1 MTHKLVQKRMR
12 LCVLVLSLLG
22 LLPPAFAPLHAQEA
36 GSKIEGTVYDAQG
49 GIVPDAAVTATAV
62 ANGASKTVHAGAGGG
77 YAIDGLAAGTYTVQ
91 AMSNGFTVSSRS
103 GVTLGPEQAQ
113 EINFNLQVGSVVEEV
128 TVNAGIDSVA
138 AQTAP
143 SGGFVEERSAQS
155 LISNTYIENFTAPT
169 ADYGEIVQIV
179 PGTFSLNG
187 NGVGLGQASI
197 YFRGFPDG
205 DYDIDF
211 DGVPFYDT
219 NTPTHHS
226 WAFFPSQWVGGVD
239 FDRSPG
245 SASTIGPTPFG
256 GSIHLLSKA
265 LTNELDVRGGVS
277 YGTWNTRIY
286 DGAFNSGNFGFFG
299 RAAKSNLFIDV
310 HRLNSDGYQTFNFD
324 ERNAGSILY
333 QYTFSPKTV
342 LTGFSG
348 VLRVNANAPN
358 FSATRCQTQ
367 GVTANS
373 PYTCTGAN
381 SAFVG
386 AGIKFLM
393 TNNSDPVN
401 WLDYQ
406 YNHYQVPTDFEYVG
420 LKTEFGHGWYL
431 DVKPYTY
438 NYDNG
443 ELYSNATPI
452 TDATSVNGSTTYNGV
467 KVAPCNV
474 PVVKKGVTAIPCGV
488 DKYNSYRK
496 YGETSVVT
504 QTSRL
509 GVFRG
514 GLWYE
519 WARTS
524 RHQYPSD
531 PTTNWTDQ
539 ALPNF
544 NEQYWTNSYQPYG
557 EFEFHATKKLNIT
570 AGTKF
575 AAYTINVLHHAD
587 DGKIVGNLCNTITN
601 VCAPTVTNTGS
612 FTAWLPSLDANYR
625 ILPDWSV
632 YGQVGTGSIVPPSAV
647 YDYNQ
652 TVTPTNPHPQISTP
666 PKQQRST
673 TYQTGTVLKLH
684 RATLDADFYHIRFQ
698 NSYSSVVDNN
708 PADPEFGD
716 DAYFLQPSSITK
728 GFEAESNFMIFHG
741 LSAYLNGTV
750 GRAYYSGKLNANTGA
765 TAIDNPYYVNAPS
778 GLWVAFTPSDTEA
791 EGLTYQSKSLD
802 LGFFNKR
809 VGTMRVDNGA
819 YHNQST
825 IDPFSTVNTFVNY
838 TVRNGSLFDQTK
850 IRLSANNLTNAHNV
864 TNVALTGALNT
875 QTIPGTS
882 FTDPFTTTAPTA
894 PAGGDNLGFLPGR
907 SFSISVTFG
916 FAPKER

>member
-1 MTHKLVQKRMR
+1 MKHFSGSGRRHPALWIASV
-12 LCVLVLSLLG
+12 SLL
-22 LLPPAFAPLHAQEA
+22 LLLAFAGAVQAQTPGA
-36 GSKIEGTVYDAQG
+36 KLDGTVLDAHG
-49 GIVPDAAVTATAV
+49 GAV
-62 ANGASKTVHAGAGGG
+62 ASATVTITNVATGAVKTTRTDASG
-77 YAIDGLAAGTYTVQ
+77 YYSIDGLTPGACTVEVE
-91 AMSNGFTVSSRS
+91 ATGFAKSQKTAIALTEAQTQHVPL
-103 GVTLGPEQAQ
+103 TLNIQSMVQ
-113 EINFNLQVGSVVEEV
+113 EV
-128 TVNAGIDSVA
+128 TVNAGIESVA

-143 SGGFVEERSAQS
+143 SGGFIEQRSAQS

-226 WAFFPSQWVGGVD
+226 WAFFPSQWIGGVD

-256 GSIHLLSKA
+256 GSIHLLSKE
-265 LTNELDVRGGVS
+265 LTSELDVRGTVS
-277 YGTWNTRIY
+277 YGTWNTKIY
-286 DGAFNSGNFGFFG
+286 DGAFNSGNFGLLG
-299 RAAKSNLFIDV
+299 SPAKSNLFVDV
-310 HRLNSDGYQTFNFD
+310 HRMNSDGYQTFNFD
-324 ERNAGSILY
+324 MRNAGSLLY
-333 QYTFSPKTV
+333 QYSFSPKTV
-342 LTGFSG
+342 LTGFAG

-358 FSATRCQTQ
+358 FSATRCQTL
-367 GVTANS
+367 GVTSA
-373 PYTCTGAN
+373 YTCTGAN
-381 SAFVG
+381 SMYVG
-386 AGIKFLM
+386 AGYKFLM
-393 TNNSDPVN
+393 VNNSDPVN
-401 WLDYQ
+401 WLDNQ

-420 LKTEFGHGWYL
+420 LKTEFGRGWYL

-452 TDATSVNGSTTYNGV
+452 TEATTINGSNTYNGV
-467 KVAPCNV
+467 KIAPCNV
-474 PVVKKGVTAIPCGV
+474 PVVKKGITAVPCGV

-496 YGETSVVT
+496 YGETSVLT
-504 QTSRL
+504 QTSKL
-509 GVFRG
+509 GVFRT

-519 WARTS
+519 WAKTN
-524 RHQYPSD
+524 RHQFPSD
-531 PTTNWTDQ
+531 PTANWTDQ
-539 ALPNF
+539 TLPNF

-557 EFEFHATKKLNIT
+557 EFEFHVTPKLNVT

-575 AAYTINVLHHAD
+575 AAYTIDVLHHAD
-587 DGKIVGNLCNTITN
+587 DGKIVGNLCNTITQ
-601 VCAPTVTNTGS
+601 VCVPTVSNHGT

-625 ILPDWSV
+625 IRPNWSV
-632 YGQVGTGSIVPPSAV
+632 YGQVGTGSVVPPSAV

-652 TVTPTNPHPQISTP
+652 TVTPTNPNPKISTS

-673 TYQTGTVLKLH
+673 TYQTGTVLKLN

-698 NSYSSVVDNN
+698 NSYSSVTDNN
-708 PADPEFGD
+708 PSDPEYGD

-728 GFEAESNFMIFHG
+728 GFEAESNIVIIRG

-750 GRAYYSGKLNANTGA
+750 GRAYYTGSVNANTTSTA
-765 TAIDNPYYVNAPS
+765 TDDPYYVKAPS
-778 GLWVAFTPSDTEA
+778 GLWVANTPTDTEA

-809 VGTMRVDNGA
+809 VGSMSVDNGA
-819 YHNQST
+819 YHNQAT
-825 IDPFSTVNTFVNY
+825 INPFSVVNSYVNY
-838 TVRNGSLFDQTK
+838 TIRNGSIFDQTK
-850 IRLSANNLTNAHNV
+850 IRLSGNNLTNSHNL
-864 TNVALTGALNT
+864 TTLALTGAVT
-875 QTIPGTS
+875 PETIAGTS
-882 FTDPFTTTAPTA
+882 YADPFTTTAPTA
-894 PAGGDNLGFLPGR
+894 IAGADNVGFVPGR

-916 FAPKER
+916 FAPKAR

>member
-1 MTHKLVQKRMR
+1 MKHFSGSGRRHLISWIAPAVMLIFTFTAALSGQTAGAKLD
-12 LCVLVLSLLG
+12 
-22 LLPPAFAPLHAQEA
+22 
-36 GSKIEGTVYDAQG
+36 GTVLDAQG
-49 GIVPDAAVTATAV
+49 GPVANATVTVTNTATGAV
-62 ANGASKTVHAGAGGG
+62 QTARTDANGYYAVDGLPAGAC
-77 YAIDGLAAGTYTVQ
+77 TVE
-91 AMSNGFTVSSRS
+91 ADATGFAKFTKT
-103 GVTLGPEQAQ
+103 GVTLAEGQTQHVPLRLNIQSMVQ
-113 EINFNLQVGSVVEEV
+113 EV
-128 TVNAGIDSVA
+128 TVNAGIASIA

-143 SGGFVEERSAQS
+143 SGGFIEERSAQS

-226 WAFFPSQWVGGVD
+226 WAFFPAQWIGGVD

-245 SASTIGPTPFG
+245 TASTIGPTPFG

-265 LTNELDVRGGVS
+265 LTNELDIRGGVS
-277 YGTWNTRIY
+277 YGTWNTKIY
-286 DGAFNSGNFGFFG
+286 DGAFNSGNFGLFG
-299 RAAKSNLFIDV
+299 SPAKSNLFIDV
-310 HRLNSDGYQTFNFD
+310 HHLSSDGYQTFNYD
-324 ERNAGSILY
+324 MRSAGSLLY
-333 QYTFSPKTV
+333 QYSFSAKTV

-358 FSATRCQTQ
+358 FAATRCQAE
-367 GVTANS
+367 GAS
-373 PYTCTGAN
+373 SAYTCTGAN
-381 SAFVG
+381 SAYVG

-401 WLDYQ
+401 WLSNQ

-420 LKTEFGHGWYL
+420 LKTEFNHGWYL

-452 TDATSVNGSTTYNGV
+452 TDATTVNGSKTYNGV
-467 KVAPCNV
+467 TIAPCNV
-474 PVVKKGVTAIPCGV
+474 PVVKKGITAIPCGV

-496 YGETSVVT
+496 YGETSVLT
-504 QTSRL
+504 QTSKL
-509 GVFRG
+509 GVFRT

-519 WARTS
+519 WARTN

-531 PTTNWTDQ
+531 PTSNWTDQ
-539 ALPNF
+539 TLPNF
-544 NEQYWTNSYQPYG
+544 NEQFWTNSYQPYA
-557 EFEFHATKKLNIT
+557 EYEFHATRKLNIT

-575 AAYTINVLHHAD
+575 AAYTINVLHHPD
-587 DGKIVGNLCNTITN
+587 DGKIVGNLCNTITS
-601 VCAPTVTNTGS
+601 VCESSVTDKGN

-625 ILPDWSV
+625 IRPDWSV

-652 TVTPTNPHPQISTP
+652 TVTPTNPNPKIGTP

-708 PADPEFGD
+708 PSDPEYGD

-728 GFEAESNFMIFHG
+728 GFEAESNIVITRG
-741 LSAYLNGTV
+741 LSVYLNGTV
-750 GRAYYSGKLNANTGA
+750 GRAYYSGKLNANT
-765 TAIDNPYYVNAPS
+765 TSTELDDPYYVEAPS
-778 GLWVAFTPSDTEA
+778 GLWVANTPSDTEA
-791 EGLTYQSKSLD
+791 EGLTYQSKALD

-819 YHNQST
+819 YHNQAT
-825 IDPFSTVNTFVNY
+825 IAPFSGVNTFVNY
-838 TVRNGSLFDQTK
+838 TVRNGSIFDQTK
-850 IRLSANNLTNAHNV
+850 IRLSADNLTNAHNL
-864 TNVALTGALNT
+864 TSVALTGPVNT
-875 QTIPGTS
+875 ETIAGTS
-882 FTDPFTTTAPTA
+882 YADPFNTAGPTA
-894 PAGGDNLGFLPGR
+894 PAGADNLGFLPGR

-916 FAPKER
+916 FAPKGR

>member
-1 MTHKLVQKRMR
+1 
-12 LCVLVLSLLG
+12 VLIIALAATLN
-22 LLPPAFAPLHAQEA
+22 AQTTGVEVD
-36 GSKIEGTVYDAQG
+36 GTVADAQG
-49 GIVPDAAVTATAV
+49 NAV
-62 ANGASKTVHAGAGGG
+62 ANATVTVTNTASGAVKTTHTDASGNYSV
-77 YAIDGLAAGTYTVQ
+77 DGLPPGACTVQVDAAGFAKSSKSGIVLSEGQTQHVALRVSIQSMVQ
-91 AMSNGFTVSSRS
+91 
-103 GVTLGPEQAQ
+103 
-113 EINFNLQVGSVVEEV
+113 EV
-128 TVNAGIDSVA
+128 TVNAGIQSIA

-143 SGGFVEERSAQS
+143 SGGFIEERSAQS

-179 PGTFSLNG
+179 PGAFSLNG
-187 NGVGLGQASI
+187 NGTGLGQASI

-205 DYDIDF
+205 DYNIDF

-226 WAFFPSQWVGGVD
+226 WAFFPSQWIGGVD

-245 SASTIGPTPFG
+245 TASTIGPTPFG

-265 LTNELDVRGGVS
+265 LTNELDVRGSVS
-277 YGTWNTRIY
+277 YGTWNTEIY
-286 DGAFNSGNFGFFG
+286 DGAFNSGNFGLFG
-299 RAAKSNLFIDV
+299 GPAKSNLFIDV
-310 HRLNSDGYQTFNFD
+310 HRLSSDGYQTFNFD
-324 ERNAGSILY
+324 ERNAGSVLY
-333 QYTFSPKTV
+333 QYSFSPKTV

-367 GVTANS
+367 GAS
-373 PYTCTGAN
+373 SAYTCTGAN

-393 TNNSDPVN
+393 INNSDPVN
-401 WLDYQ
+401 WLDNQ

-420 LKTEFGHGWYL
+420 LKTEFNHGWYL
-431 DVKPYTY
+431 DIKPYTY

-443 ELYSNATPI
+443 EFYSNATPI
-452 TDATSVNGSTTYNGV
+452 TDAATVNGSNTYNGV
-467 KVAPCNV
+467 KIAPCNV

-496 YGETSVVT
+496 YGETSVLT
-504 QTSRL
+504 QTSKF

-514 GLWYE
+514 GMWYE
-519 WARTS
+519 WAKTN

-539 ALPNF
+539 TLPNF
-544 NEQYWTNSYQPYG
+544 NEQFWTNSYQPYA
-557 EFEFHATKKLNIT
+557 EYEFHVTRKLNVT

-575 AAYTINVLHHAD
+575 ADYTINVLHHAD
-587 DGKIVGNLCNTITN
+587 DGKIVGNLCNAITT
-601 VCAPTVTNTGS
+601 VCAPTVTDTGS

-625 ILPDWSV
+625 IMPNWSV
-632 YGQVGTGSIVPPSAV
+632 YGQVGTGSIVPPSNV

-652 TVTPTNPHPQISTP
+652 TVTSTNPDPKISTT

-673 TYQTGTVLKLH
+673 TYQAGTVLKLP
-684 RATLDADFYHIRFQ
+684 RATLDADFYHTRFQ

-708 PADPEFGD
+708 PSDPEYGD
-716 DAYFLQPSSITK
+716 SAFFLQPSSITK
-728 GFEAESNFMIFHG
+728 GFEAESNIVILHG
-741 LSAYLNGTV
+741 LAAYLNGTV
-750 GRAYYSGKLNANTGA
+750 GRAYYTGKLNANTGA
-765 TAIDNPYYVNAPS
+765 TAIDSPYYVEAPS
-778 GLWVAFTPSDTEA
+778 GLWVANTPSDTEA
-791 EGLTYQSKSLD
+791 EGLTYQSKALD
-802 LGFFNKR
+802 LGIFNKR

-819 YHNQST
+819 YHNQAT
-825 IDPFSTVNTFVNY
+825 IAPFSMLNSYINY
-838 TVRNGSLFDQTK
+838 TVRNGSIFDQTK
-850 IRLSANNLTNAHNV
+850 IRLNANNLTNAHNL
-864 TNVALTGALNT
+864 TSVALTGPVNT
-875 QTIPGTS
+875 ETIAGTS
-882 FTDPFTTTAPTA
+882 YTDPFNTTAPTA
-894 PAGGDNLGFLPGR
+894 PAGADNLGFVPGR